1 MIAQTS
7 IETIQELLDKLR
19 SILLIAEIPE
29 EQLHIRNGKHRTNA
43 LSRAFNWLH
52 DFSISPELKEFK
64 SVRALLP
71 EKTWNHYI
79 LFEISDLREQILL
92 RRASQKLA
100 ARWRRKRPA
109 MFNSDIKR
117 KKNHGSA

>member
-7 IETIQELLDKLR
+7 IESIRELLDKLR
-19 SILLIAEIPE
+19 PILLVAEIPE
-29 EQLHIRNGKHRTNA
+29 EQLRVRNGKHRIDA

-52 DFSISPELKEFK
+52 DLSISFELEEFK

-71 EKTWNHYI
+71 KETWKNYD
-79 LFEISDLREQILL
+79 LYEITDLREQILL
-92 RRASQKLA
+92 SRASQKLCS
-100 ARWRRKRPA
+100 RWRRKRPA

-117 KKNHGSA
+117 KKDHAK